1 MARDGPNAL
10 EDVRRRSTLQRMG
23 AMLSEPMFALLVAA
37 VVVVITV
44 ALFAITFVPL
54 LQTVLAT
61 EAVPFWDGLLVIAIG
76 VVRFAIVE
84 TESVA
89 QSH

>member
-1 MARDGPNAL
+1 L
-10 EDVRRRSTLQRMG
+10 ESRAGTKV
-23 AMLSEPMFALLVAA
+23 VWA

-61 EAVPFWDGLLVIAIG
+61 DAVPFWDGLLVIAIG
-76 VVRFAIVE
+76 VVLFAIVE
-84 TESVA
+84 TEKQIRRHLRA
-89 QSH
+89 INTRGPEPLKTKD